1 MSLKINLDKP
11 KLIEEA
17 KQGKSISP
25 IIQISSFIVVFIVG
39 CLFEM
44 LILGAPMM
52 RFMFGSEEV
61 QTLTK
66 QYSEGTIGIEE
77 LTSKIKAFATTGL
90 PDNIVVLSLVATV
103 CVTIASIVYCKRYEK
118 RSLAS
123 MGFRKSNAV
132 KEYLI
137 GMLVGF
143 GMFSAAVG
151 ICLVLGGLS
160 FDGIEQQIA
169 WHYILLYFVGFVI
182 QGMSE
187 EVACRGYLMISLAT
201 RVPMAVALGISSVVF
216 AVLHLGNPGVSP
228 LAVVNLIMFGLF
240 AGIYFLKRGNIWG
253 ACAAHSVWNFV
264 QGNFYG
270 ISVSGMKQ
278 MKSIMHMTFVD
289 SKDLI
294 NGGAFGLEG
303 GLGVTIVYAIGIV
316 ILLLTKTKQD
326 EVIDQKS

>member
-52 RFMFGSEEV
+52 KFMFGSEEV
-61 QTLTK
+61 QTLAK

-160 FDGIEQQIA
+160 FDGVEKQIA
-169 WHYILLYFVGFVI
+169 WHYIFLYFIGFVL

-278 MKSIMHMTFVD
+278 IKSIMHMTFVD